1 MRLLHKDQ
9 SILVS
14 EVKAKSQINHS
25 PNNERIFDRL
35 YGALIMITEKV
46 CIAQR
51 SFWIVLPELNAFAK
65 PIV

>member
-1 MRLLHKDQ
+1 
-9 SILVS
+9 
-14 EVKAKSQINHS
+14 
-25 PNNERIFDRL
+25 
-35 YGALIMITEKV
+35 MITEKV